1 MCHPP
6 TIIVVHRRERRSKCS
21 VEPLREKPGFQFL
34 TYPQDED
41 PIPENYVRLGIGG
54 PMLSADDADSGLL
67 VLDATWRLVEKI
79 EKRYPDVPVRSI
91 PTYQTAYP
99 RVSKV
104 HDDPSAGLATI
115 EAVYAAYRHLG
126 WSTDGLL
133 DHYQWSDDFLAKN
146 EFPE

>member
-1 MCHPP
+1 
-6 TIIVVHRRERRSKCS
+6 
-21 VEPLREKPGFQFL
+21 
-34 TYPQDED
+34 
-41 PIPENYVRLGIGG
+41 
-54 PMLSADDADSGLL
+54 MLSTEDADSGLL
-67 VLDATWRLVEKI
+67 VLDATWRLVEKM

-104 HDDPSAGLATI
+104 HEDPSAGLATI

-133 DHYQWSDDFLAKN
+133 DDYQWADAFLERN
-146 EFPE
+146 EFPEKS